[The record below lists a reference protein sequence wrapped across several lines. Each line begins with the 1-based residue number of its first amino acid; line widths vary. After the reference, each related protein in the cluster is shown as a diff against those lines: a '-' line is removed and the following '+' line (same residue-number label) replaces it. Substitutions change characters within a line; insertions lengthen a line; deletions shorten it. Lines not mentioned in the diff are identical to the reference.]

1 MHATHSPSSARSPA
15 GSQPRSAGVSIATIA
30 YPSRRNAKP
39 APGGNRPRTHTTPP
53 LRRPPHLRCACFP
66 ATSCGRFA
74 RCCALPASRSL
85 REDKDCDPRCCPR
98 GAQGLRR
105 SPDYVRGLCPGSPG
119 RVRSVAPRAVV
130 QGVRGAESRLLWSN
144 VSATEAASSQQ
155 RRGIWN
161 DAQRPKCKVFR
172 LGCCHGTP
180 PPPLTADAP
189 ARRRKVL
196 RSRVLPR
203 GQVLFRA
210 VASRH
215 GAQPRW
221 HGAQSAPLLRSSPH
235 AAQTNTLLC
244 PLSSSQSVPAA
255 LR

>member
-1 MHATHSPSSARSPA
+1 MLSSDVVRSICKVLCVTGKSESARRQ
-15 GSQPRSAGVSIATIA
+15 GLRSQV
-30 YPSRRNAKP
+30 
-39 APGGNRPRTHTTPP
+39 
-53 LRRPPHLRCACFP
+53 
-66 ATSCGRFA
+66 
-74 RCCALPASRSL
+74 LPAA
-85 REDKDCDPRCCPR
+85 REKGPARARGACAASATRPR